1 MGLIVC
7 VIGAFLAGAYLRKR
21 GHGVFASIALGAL
34 VFPIVVAFTSLI
46 YPADLEGQMWAMITI
61 PVSYFWGIVTAGLG
75 CALVLLIQR
84 AKRDA

>member
-7 VIGAFLAGAYLRKR
+7 VIGAILAGAYLRKR

-46 YPADLEGQMWAMITI
+46 YPADLEGKMWAMITI
-61 PVSYFWGIVTAGLG
+61 PVSYFWGIVAAGFG
-75 CALVLLIQR
+75 CVLVFLLQKV
-84 AKRDA
+84 KRDA